1 MRIQTFRNIAKSLLA
16 IYILLTVSFVFTDS
30 AHPEEDPCG
39 KERRAVE
46 RREEQVSDAEENLEE
61 VQNRGYLRTMV
72 SESHDGMITGAVGGA
87 AGGAI
92 GGGAAAGPAGAVI
105 GVAGG
110 AAGGGI
116 IGGVTGLVSGA
127 MTHRDDLSDAEDELE
142 KAERRHR
149 RAEEEL
155 EACEIRNSE
164 YTYTC
169 DDCGNSWG
177 FDDYDDYMNFPSRHD
192 HQ

>member
-1 MRIQTFRNIAKSLLA
+1 MRTQIQNIARLMLA
-16 IYILLTVSFVFTDS
+16 IYVICTVFVFTDS
-30 AHPEEDPCG
+30 VLPHDDGPCG
-39 KERRAVE
+39 KEQRAVE
-46 RREEQVSDAEENLEE
+46 RREEQFSDAEENLEK

-87 AGGAI
+87 VGGAI

-116 IGGVTGLVSGA
+116 IGGVNGLVSGA
-127 MTHRDDLSDAEDELE
+127 MTHRDDLSDANDELE
-142 KAERRHR
+142 TAERRLR

-155 EACEIRNSE
+155 EACQIRNSE

-169 DDCGNSWG
+169 SDCGTSWG
-177 FDDYDDYMNFPSRHD
+177 FDDYDDYMNFHHD